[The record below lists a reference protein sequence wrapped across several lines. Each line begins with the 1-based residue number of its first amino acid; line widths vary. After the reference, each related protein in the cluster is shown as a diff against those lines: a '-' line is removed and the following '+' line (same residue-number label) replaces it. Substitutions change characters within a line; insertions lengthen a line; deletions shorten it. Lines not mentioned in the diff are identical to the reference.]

1 MTRPS
6 HDSSTAVRDA
16 GSVPGSAEATAEVSA
31 GPGQASAEKRLGL
44 TVRGWTLVGALVTAT
59 FLEVA
64 PRVGLV
70 DSYSL
75 VPLSTMVSRA
85 AQLLVDPA
93 FVLDDL
99 APSLIAIATSFVLAA
114 VLGAAIG
121 LLVWAVPA
129 VRHSLDPWLATYY
142 AIPTFA
148 LYPLLVV
155 VMGVGIAPIVLLGT
169 LFAVV
174 AMISATADGL
184 DSIPRTTLRLMES
197 LQMPR
202 GQRVTKVLIPAALP
216 QISVGLRLALSYS
229 FIMVLASEFVLSTRG
244 LGHFISNAYNDFAI
258 SDMYAG
264 VLLVFA
270 LALIL
275 NVVFARLLTRSV
287 DRGQS

>member
-1 MTRPS
+1 MSRT
-6 HDSSTAVRDA
+6 HAD
-16 GSVPGSAEATAEVSA
+16 
-31 GPGQASAEKRLGL
+31 KRLGL
-44 TVRGWTLVGALVTAT
+44 TVGEWTLAGAVLIAI

-64 PRVGLV
+64 PRVGLI

-75 VPLSTMVSRA
+75 VPLSEMATRA
-85 AQLLVDPA
+85 AQLLIDPT
-93 FVLDDL
+93 FLIEDL
-99 APSLIAIATSFVLAA
+99 VPSLVAIAASFLLAV
-114 VLGAAIG
+114 VLGVLIG
-121 LLVWAVPA
+121 LLVWAVPV
-129 VRHSLDPWLATYY
+129 VRKALDPWLATYY

-155 VMGVGIAPIVLLGT
+155 VMGVGTGPIVLLGT

-174 AMISATADGL
+174 AMISATTDGL
-184 DSIPRTTLRLMES
+184 DAIPKVTLRLMDS
-197 LQMPR
+197 LEMPR
-202 GQRVTKVLIPAALP
+202 LQRVTKVLIPAALP

-270 LALIL
+270 LALVL

-287 DRGQS
+287 DRRQP

>member
-1 MTRPS
+1 M
-6 HDSSTAVRDA
+6 TAV
-16 GSVPGSAEATAEVSA
+16 TAMKAPVA
-31 GPGQASAEKRLGL
+31 KRLGL
-44 TVRGWTLVGALVTAT
+44 TSRGWIGIGTLAVAI

-75 VPLSTMVSRA
+75 VPLSEMVIRA
-85 AQLLVDPA
+85 ADLLSRPA
-93 FVLDDL
+93 FLMADL
-99 APSLIAIATSFVLAA
+99 IPSLGAIAISFVLAA
-114 VLGAAIG
+114 VLGIGVG
-121 LLVWAVPA
+121 LLMWALTPI
-129 VRHSLDPWLATYY
+129 RKSLDPWLAIYY

-155 VMGVGIAPIVLLGT
+155 VMGVGMAPIVLLGT

-174 AMISATADGL
+174 AMISATVDGL
-184 DSIPRTTLRLMES
+184 DGIPKSTLRLMQS
-197 LQMPR
+197 LEMR
-202 GQRVTKVLIPAALP
+202 WTQRVTKVLIPAALP

-258 SDMYAG
+258 TDMYAG
-264 VLLVFA
+264 VLIVFA

-287 DRGQS
+287 DRGQQ

>member
-1 MTRPS
+1 M
-6 HDSSTAVRDA
+6 TAVAVSRR
-16 GSVPGSAEATAEVSA
+16 TAPKPPADRTKPPV
-31 GPGQASAEKRLGL
+31 EKRWGL
-44 TVRGWTLVGALVTAT
+44 SAVGWTVLGAVVLAA
-59 FLEVA
+59 FLEIA
-64 PRVGLV
+64 PRIGLI

-75 VPLSTMVSRA
+75 VPLSEMAVRA
-85 AQLLVDPA
+85 GQLLVTPA
-93 FVLDDL
+93 FLLDDL
-99 APSLIAIATSFVLAA
+99 LPSLGAIAASFVLAA
-114 VLGAAIG
+114 IVGIGVG

-129 VRHSLDPWLATYY
+129 VRKILDPWLATYY

-155 VMGVGIAPIVLLGT
+155 VMGVGLGPIILLGT

-184 DSIPRTTLRLMES
+184 DGIPKTTLRLMQS

-202 GQRVTKVLIPAALP
+202 SQRVSKVLIPAALP

-229 FIMVLASEFVLSTRG
+229 IIMVLASEFVLSTRG

-258 SDMYAG
+258 TDMYAG

-275 NVVFARLLTRSV
+275 NVAFARLLTRSV
-287 DRGQS
+287 DRGRS